1 MNAGNALFKRE
12 HLPPD
17 RVPAARVTADLIL
30 AATGKMGCAAFNL
43 GAYDLSLGVD
53 YLLEQ
58 QPRLSFPLVSANL
71 VDPHGRLLF
80 RPYVLVQAGE
90 LKVGIFGLVDSSL
103 KKDKIPASH
112 KFAVKDPLEAARAT
126 VAELRAKGAD
136 LIVLLTDMTSRS
148 KRRMA
153 MLEDPIHLIVG
164 SDQRNQITL
173 PITVQDSF
181 LTQLDRGGR
190 SVGRLEVYR
199 AGPESSGVRG
209 TAVGP
214 FLFRHGF
221 VQLLVEMPDHPVVGP
236 MVTRSLEEL
245 SELHE
250 RQAAQASVAND
261 PDCGKEYVGIASCR
275 ACHAA
280 RYRAWLDTR
289 HAKAY
294 ETLAGRK
301 RQFDPECVV
310 CHAVAF
316 ECEGDVIDWKALEG
330 FTDVQCEACH
340 GPGSLHVRSEGGE
353 KLLTGRGL
361 LAACARCHTPERST
375 DLDLEPRFRQVC
387 AEAD

>member
-1 MNAGNALFKRE
+1 
-12 HLPPD
+12 
-17 RVPAARVTADLIL
+17 VPAARVTADLIL
-30 AATGKMGCAAFNL
+30 ASTGKMGCAAFNV

-58 QPRLSFPLVSANL
+58 QSRLPFPFVSANL

-80 RPYVLVQAGE
+80 RPYVLVQAGGM
-90 LKVGIFGLVDSSL
+90 KVGIFGLVDSSL

-112 KFAVKDPLEAARAT
+112 KFAVKDPLETARAT

-173 PITVQDSF
+173 PITVQSSF

-199 AGPESSGVRG
+199 GGREPTGVRG
-209 TAVGP
+209 TAVGE

-236 MVTRSLEEL
+236 LVTRTLKEL
-245 SELHE
+245 SVLQE
-250 RQAAQASVAND
+250 RQAAEAPVPED

-275 ACHAA
+275 TCHPA

-294 ETLAGRK
+294 ETLATRK

-330 FTDVQCEACH
+330 FTNVQCEACH
-340 GPGSLHVRSEGGE
+340 GPGSLHVQSEGGE
-353 KLLTGRGL
+353 KLLAGRGL
-361 LAACARCHTPERST
+361 LVSCARCHTPERST

-387 AEAD
+387 SEAD

>member
-1 MNAGNALFKRE
+1 M
-12 HLPPD
+12 
-17 RVPAARVTADLIL
+17 TADLIL
-30 AATGKMGCAAFNL
+30 AATGKMGCSAFNV

-58 QPRLSFPLVSANL
+58 QSRLPFPFVSANL
-71 VDPHGRLLF
+71 VDPHGRPLF
-80 RPYVLVQAGE
+80 RPYVLVDAGGV
-90 LKVGIFGLVDSSL
+90 KVGIFGLVDATL
-103 KKDKIPASH
+103 KKDKIPANY

-126 VAELRAKGAD
+126 VAELRAQGAE

-148 KRRMA
+148 KRRVA
-153 MLEDPIHLIVG
+153 MIEEPIHLIVG

-199 AGPESSGVRG
+199 PGTESPGVRG
-209 TAVGP
+209 TAVGG

-236 MVTRSLEEL
+236 LVTRTLKEL
-245 SELHE
+245 SELQE
-250 RQAAQASVAND
+250 RQAAEALASAD
-261 PDCGKEYVGIASCR
+261 PDCGREYVGLAACR
-275 ACHAA
+275 TCHPA
-280 RYRAWLDTR
+280 RHRAWLETR

-294 ETLAGRK
+294 QTLADRK
-301 RQFDPECVV
+301 REFDPECVV

-330 FTDVQCEACH
+330 FTNVQCEACH
-340 GPGSLHVRSEGGE
+340 GPGSLHVQSEGGE

-361 LAACARCHTPERST
+361 LVACARCHTPERST

-387 AEAD
+387 FEAE